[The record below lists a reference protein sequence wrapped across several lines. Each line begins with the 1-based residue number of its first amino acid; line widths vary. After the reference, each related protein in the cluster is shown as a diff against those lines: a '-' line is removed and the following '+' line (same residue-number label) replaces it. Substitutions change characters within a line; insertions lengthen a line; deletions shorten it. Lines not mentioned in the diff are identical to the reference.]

1 MRIVF
6 FGTPEFAVSSL
17 RALLGEGFPVTAVV
31 TQPDKPRGR
40 SRSTMIPPPVKVA
53 AEEEGIPVLQPDN
66 PNTAEFHETLA
77 ELRPDVGVVVAYG
90 HILRPDLLEIPRL
103 GMYNVHA
110 SLLPELR
117 GAAPIQ
123 HAILLGVEQ
132 TGISIM
138 QMEAGMDS
146 GPVLLQIA
154 VRVTPDETLGEL
166 HSRLAETGAL
176 GLVEALTMLQ
186 LGKAEALPQDHTQAT
201 FAPKI
206 TRETAKIVWSDS
218 ATTIGRL
225 VQAMDPVP
233 GAWSTLNGA
242 EVKLFG
248 PVDAQ
253 WPPASV
259 PPGSVLQ
266 IDPTLVIAT
275 GEGAVQILEVQ
286 PAGKKRMA
294 ASDWARGRGAA
305 VGQSFQ

>member
-1 MRIVF
+1 MQIVF
-6 FGTPEFAVSSL
+6 FGTPEFAVPSL

-40 SRSTMIPPPVKVA
+40 SRSTMIPPPVKVV

-66 PNTAEFHETLA
+66 PNTAEFHETFA
-77 ELRPDVGVVVAYG
+77 ELRPDLGIVVAYG
-90 HILRPDLLEIPRL
+90 HILRPDLLKVPRL

-123 HAILLGVEQ
+123 HAILRGVEQ

-166 HSRLAETGAL
+166 HNRLAEAGAL
-176 GLVEALTMLQ
+176 GLVEALTVLQ
-186 LGKAEALPQDHTQAT
+186 LGKAEALPQDHTKAT

-206 TRETAKIVWSDS
+206 TRETARIVWSDS
-218 ATTIGRL
+218 AKTIGRL

-253 WPPASV
+253 WPPAGV
-259 PPGSVLQ
+259 PPGSILQ
-266 IDPTLVIAT
+266 IDPALVIAT

-294 ASDWARGRGAA
+294 AGDWARGRGAA

>member
-1 MRIVF
+1 
-6 FGTPEFAVSSL
+6 
-17 RALLGEGFPVTAVV
+17 
-31 TQPDKPRGR
+31 
-40 SRSTMIPPPVKVA
+40 VKVV

-66 PNTAEFHETLA
+66 PNTAEFHETFA
-77 ELRPDVGVVVAYG
+77 ELKPDLGIVVAYG
-90 HILRPDLLEIPRL
+90 HILRPDLLKVPRL

-123 HAILLGVEQ
+123 HAILRGVEQ

-154 VRVTPDETLGEL
+154 VRVTADETLGEL
-166 HSRLAETGAL
+166 HNRLAEAGAL
-176 GLVEALTMLQ
+176 GLVEALTVLQ
-186 LGKAEALPQDHTQAT
+186 LGKAEALPQDHTKAT

-218 ATTIGRL
+218 AKTIGRL

-253 WPPASV
+253 WPPAGV

-294 ASDWARGRGAA
+294 AGDWARGRGAA